1 MVQVLQAKE
10 VTLRDLIN
18 HFQLEFIE
26 DEHFFGEWQEDIEA
40 ISDQEKELLDK
51 IKTGYFNLLNYP
63 PFLETSVRM
72 TVLDPLLFIGNFY
85 LFPFQ
90 IKAED
95 SVEIITEEQ
104 DLIIKGRLDT
114 LILKE
119 QLWVMIIE
127 SKRVIYSV
135 EVGLPQL
142 LAYLMV
148 NPHPNRPN
156 YGMLTNGS
164 EFLFVKLLWDGK
176 PLYGTSRLFAMR
188 NPGDLYEVLKILKH
202 LCQPSEGVE

>member
-1 MVQVLQAKE
+1 MVQVLQARE

-18 HFQLEFIE
+18 HFELQFVE
-26 DEHFFGEWQEDIEA
+26 DERFFGEWQENLGT
-40 ISDQEKELLDK
+40 ISNQEKELLDK

-72 TVLDPLLFIGNFY
+72 TVLDPLLFIANFY
-85 LFPFQ
+85 SFH
-90 IKAED
+90 IKAEE
-95 SVEIITEEQ
+95 SVEIITNDQ

-114 LILKE
+114 LILKD

-127 SKRVIYSV
+127 SKRAIYSV
-135 EVGLPQL
+135 EAGLAQL
-142 LAYLMV
+142 LAYLMA
-148 NPHPNRPN
+148 NPHQKRPN

-176 PLYGTSRLFAMR
+176 PLYGTSRLFSMR
-188 NPGDLYEVLKILKH
+188 NSGDLYEVLKILKH
-202 LCQPSEGVE
+202 LCQLI

>member
-1 MVQVLQAKE
+1 MVQVLQARE

-18 HFQLEFIE
+18 RFELQFVE
-26 DEHFFGEWQEDIEA
+26 DEQFFREWQENLGT
-40 ISDQEKELLDK
+40 ISDQEQELLNK

-85 LFPFQ
+85 LSPFH
-90 IKAED
+90 IKAEE
-95 SVEIITEEQ
+95 SVEIITSDQ

-114 LILKE
+114 LILKD

-127 SKRVIYSV
+127 SKRAIYSV
-135 EVGLPQL
+135 EAGLAQL
-142 LAYLMV
+142 LAYLMA
-148 NPHPNRPN
+148 NPHQKRPN

-164 EFLFVKLLWDGK
+164 EFLFVKLLWENK
-176 PLYGTSRLFAMR
+176 PLYGTSRLFSMR
-188 NPGDLYEVLKILKH
+188 NLGDLYEVLKILKY
-202 LCQPSEGVE
+202 LCQLI

>member
-1 MVQVLQAKE
+1 MVQFLQAKE

-26 DEHFFGEWQEDIEA
+26 DEHFFGEWQEDLEA

-114 LILKE
+114 LILKD

-135 EVGLPQL
+135 EAGLPQL
-142 LAYLMV
+142 LAYLMA

-176 PLYGTSRLFAMR
+176 PLS
-188 NPGDLYEVLKILKH
+188 
-202 LCQPSEGVE
+202 

>member
-1 MVQVLQAKE
+1 MVQILQAKE
-10 VTLRDLIN
+10 VTFRDLIN
-18 HFQLEFIE
+18 HFQLQFIE
-26 DEHFFGEWQEDIEA
+26 DEHFFGEWQQDLKA
-40 ISDQEKELLDK
+40 ISEQEKELLDK

-85 LFPFQ
+85 LFSFQ
-90 IKAED
+90 IKAEE
-95 SVEIITEEQ
+95 SVEIITEDQ

-176 PLYGTSRLFAMR
+176 PLYANLSMEISSWLQL
-188 NPGDLYEVLKILKH
+188 N
-202 LCQPSEGVE
+202 